1 MPIEKVDSTDLTY
14 YLVCYDKDGKE
25 QTDRWRPAERARLRA
40 RFKTMPITDVFIMS
54 HGWRGDIPAAKE
66 QYNRWIQAM
75 AGCEADRKQIRE
87 LRKDFKPLLV
97 GFHWPSQPWGD
108 EEIGV
113 GAGASFAAPGG
124 RAGGSLEDAIAN
136 TSSSTPI
143 ASPTTPAARAAL
155 TTIFSAAARGTPP
168 GNKLPPDVAEA
179 YRTLDRESGMGDGGP
194 GAAPGDDREP
204 FNPNRAYANAKP
216 VPGQPPSFGGGGLSS
231 LLSPLRQTVVLE
243 DEGSRA
249 HGRRVRRIL
258 AALERAESGAPG
270 PRRSLPPDGAQ
281 LRLHRHVRVPERA
294 RRQGHVAGARCIR

>member
-1 MPIEKVDSTDLTY
+1 
-14 YLVCYDKDGKE
+14 
-25 QTDRWRPAERARLRA
+25 
-40 RFKTMPITDVFIMS
+40 MS
-54 HGWRGDIPAAKE
+54 HGWKGDIPAARE

-113 GAGASFAAPGG
+113 GAGTSFAAPGG
-124 RAGGSLEDAIAN
+124 PGGGSLEDAIAHYVELYADR
-136 TSSSTPI
+136 I
-143 ASPTTPAARAAL
+143 ADTPAARAAL

-168 GNKLPPDVAEA
+168 GNRLPPDVAEA

-204 FNPNRAYANAKP
+204 FNPDAAYANSKP
-216 VPGQPPSFGGGGLSS
+216 VPGQAPSFGGGGLSS
-231 LLSPLRQTVVLE
+231 LLSPLRRTVVLE

-258 AALERAESGAPG
+258 AALERAESGASG

-294 RRQGHVAGARCIR
+294 RRQGHAARAGAFADAGAGRDVAVGILHTPIRR